1 MKKSGYM
8 DRAMR
13 AADPRFARILGKMG
27 YQRTDMT
34 AAKVEEAE
42 ASEMDALRAE
52 YKDAVGNR
60 AYHGWSAD
68 ELREKIA
75 EAKSEDTE

>member
-1 MKKSGYM
+1 MKKSVYM

-13 AADPRFARILGKMG
+13 AADPRFARVLGKLG

-34 AAKVEEAE
+34 AAKVEDTEADE
-42 ASEMDALRAE
+42 LDALRDE
-52 YKDAVGNR
+52 YKEVVGKR
-60 AYHGWSAD
+60 AYHAWDAD

-75 EAKSEDTE
+75 SAKAEDTE

>member
-34 AAKVEEAE
+34 AAKVEDTEAAE
-42 ASEMDALRAE
+42 LDALRDE
-52 YKDAVGNR
+52 YKDAVGKR
-60 AYHGWSAD
+60 AYHGWDAD
-68 ELREKIA
+68 ELRQKIA
-75 EAKSEDTE
+75 DAKAKE

>member
-13 AADPRFARILGKMG
+13 AADPRFARVLGKLG

-42 ASEMDALRAE
+42 ASELEALRAE
-52 YKDAVGNR
+52 YQDVVGKR
-60 AYHGWSAD
+60 AYHGWSAE

-75 EAKSEDTE
+75 AAKSEDTE

>member
-1 MKKSGYM
+1 MCIRDSV
-8 DRAMR
+8 
-13 AADPRFARILGKMG
+13 LGKLG

-42 ASEMDALRAE
+42 ASELEALREE
-52 YKDAVGNR
+52 YKDAVGKR

-75 EAKSEDTE
+75 EAKSEGTE